1 MQGTV
6 YTSEIFAGSARQG
19 HVEAPDGSKVWVLVY
34 DADVDGLFNGP
45 EDVVCVDVDGSESLS
60 CNYDDGTE
68 LFRPGE
74 LFEYRGE
81 ILRPVVSPSG
91 HRIDLQYARAKLY
104 SLPLVLSASEQSRES
119 FVRVINHS
127 ERSGDVNIVAI
138 DDVGQRFGPVQLS
151 LNPLATGHFNSH
163 DLENGN
169 AEKGL
174 SCCIGKGTGNWR
186 LQLFTELDQI
196 EPLAFIRGR
205 DGFVT
210 SMQDSIPGVTER
222 SGDRTYSVPIF
233 NPASNTAQRSRLRL
247 INPNSDNVAVQVS
260 GVDDEGN
267 VSGEVEMEL
276 APGAAREVYANEL
289 EAAFG
294 DGEGKWRLNVSSSA
308 GTPEIWV
315 MNLMETPEGHL
326 SNLSR
331 TAAARTCDAA
341 VRPWCLIPLF
351 RSTSNPDQQGFIR
364 VVNLENSEG
373 YDGEVNITAKD
384 DARAARGPVSFV
396 VQEGHAVHFNSDDLE
411 LGNRDKGLA
420 GQLGRGTGDW
430 YLLLF
435 NDGNAVIKW
444 LSLVRTRSGFLT
456 NMNETVQRID
466 GRYHVSTFNPGSNA
480 SQRSWLRLVDTTG
493 GGANVTIRGR
503 DDSGEP
509 APEGEI
515 QLSLDPTGVMTITAQ
530 EIEAGG
536 SHFSGR
542 FGDGYGKWQLFIEAD
557 SDIHVMSLMDSP
569 TGHLT
574 NLSVSNR

>member
-6 YTSEIFAGSARQG
+6 HTSAIFAGSARQG

-34 DADVDGLFNGP
+34 DADDDGLFNGP
-45 EDVVCVDVDGSESLS
+45 EDEVCVDVDGSESLS
-60 CNYDDGTE
+60 CNYDEGTE

-81 ILRPVVSPSG
+81 IL
-91 HRIDLQYARAKLY
+91 
-104 SLPLVLSASEQSRES
+104 
-119 FVRVINHS
+119 
-127 ERSGDVNIVAI
+127 
-138 DDVGQRFGPVQLS
+138 
-151 LNPLATGHFNSH
+151 
-163 DLENGN
+163 
-169 AEKGL
+169 
-174 SCCIGKGTGNWR
+174 
-186 LQLFTELDQI
+186 
-196 EPLAFIRGR
+196 
-205 DGFVT
+205 
-210 SMQDSIPGVTER
+210 
-222 SGDRTYSVPIF
+222 
-233 NPASNTAQRSRLRL
+233 
-247 INPNSDNVAVQVS
+247 NPNSDNVAVQVS

-331 TAAARTCDAA
+331 TAAARTCAA
-341 VRPWCLIPLF
+341 VLPWCRIPLF

-373 YDGEVNITAKD
+373 YDGQVDITAKD

-444 LSLVRTRSGFLT
+444 LSLVRTRSGFVT

-493 GGANVTIRGR
+493 VGANVTIRGR

-530 EIEAGG
+530 EIEVGG

-542 FGDGYGKWQLFIEAD
+542 FGDGFGKWQLFIEER
-557 SDIHVMSLMDSP
+557 SDEAPSAGRAGSSP
-569 TGHLT
+569 DPEVVAKPKRRQFSAEYRLRILEEAERCTQRGEVGRLP
-574 NLSVSNR
+574 